1 MENIMNIHSNPLV
14 DELTNAIEECERS
27 PSLPN
32 YVDSDDYL
40 AFGGNERNLKNEV
53 QSIKRNLP
61 EFLLKAS
68 TEELSELTT
77 TLKSCAELAKKA
89 SQLDAQSELFLRIV
103 SEFDDQIGYTAIYVG
118 LMEVA
123 MMDR

>member
-1 MENIMNIHSNPLV
+1 MTMKLKLSV
-14 DELTNAIEECERS
+14 VSELMNAIKECERS

-40 AFGGNERNLKNEV
+40 AFGGIARNLKNEV
-53 QSIKRNLP
+53 RPIKKLLP
-61 EFLLKAS
+61 QFLLKGS

-89 SQLDAQSELFLRIV
+89 SQLDTKSEEFLRIAY
-103 SEFDDQIGYTAIYVG
+103 EFDDHIGYMAIYVG
-118 LMEVA
+118 SKELE

>member
-1 MENIMNIHSNPLV
+1 MAMNLKPSVV
-14 DELTNAIEECERS
+14 DGLKDAIEECERS

-32 YVDSDDYL
+32 YVDSDDCL

-61 EFLLKAS
+61 EFLLKGS

-89 SQLDAQSELFLRIV
+89 SQPDTMSEGFLRIV
-103 SEFDDQIGYTAIYVG
+103 AEFDDQIAYMAMYVVA
-118 LMEVA
+118 MEVK
-123 MMDR
+123 MMDPKI